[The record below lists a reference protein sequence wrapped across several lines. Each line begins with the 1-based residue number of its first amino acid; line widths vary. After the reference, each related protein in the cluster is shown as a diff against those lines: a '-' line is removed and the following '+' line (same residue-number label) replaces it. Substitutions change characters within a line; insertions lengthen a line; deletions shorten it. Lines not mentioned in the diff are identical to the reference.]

1 MPPTVSISVNA
12 LAAARPVTMS
22 AMTARPITM
31 PPAPEKPCT
40 SRAATST
47 GSDGAIAQT
56 TLATTQTAALAI
68 SGRRRP

>member
-1 MPPTVSISVNA
+1 MPPTVSIRVKA

-22 AMTARPITM
+22 EITARPITM

-40 SRAATST
+40 SRATTST
-47 GSDGAIAQT
+47 GSDGATAQA
-56 TLATTQTAALAI
+56 TLAATQTVALAI